1 MEMRKLSRANGQ
13 IKGYAVNCRLNI
25 ILTVKIVS
33 KAQIKYIQGL
43 RRKKIR
49 DEAGV
54 FVAEGPKLVQDL
66 LAMAPLQPLL
76 VAGLPDW
83 WADSRLVTNFPDD
96 RFYLADVPTMEKM
109 SSLHQ
114 ASSVLAVFKKPEWT
128 VQSFNWLLVLD
139 DIQDPGNLGT
149 LIRTADWFQMDA
161 VVCSEHTADVFNP
174 KVVQATMGSIGRVPV
189 IYQDLSKFLQEQKI
203 PVYATSLEGTLL
215 SMAPKPARAALI
227 IGNEGKGVSPN
238 LLTLAEHALTI
249 PKMGEAESLN
259 AAVAGGIL
267 MHWMRNG

>member
-1 MEMRKLSRANGQ
+1 VEARTDNNPNSQ

-25 ILTVKIVS
+25 ILAVKILS

-43 RRKKIR
+43 RQKKFR

-66 LAMAPLQPLL
+66 LALPHLEPML
-76 VAGLPDW
+76 VAGSLGW
-83 WADSRLVTNFPDD
+83 WQEGSRPSSLSAERSF
-96 RFYLADVPTMEKM
+96 LADEGALEKM

-114 ASSVLAVFKKPEWT
+114 PSSVLAVFKKPVWKT
-128 VQSFNWLLVLD
+128 GPFNWILLLD

-174 KVVQATMGSIGRVPV
+174 KVVQATMGSIGRMPV
-189 IYQDLSKFLQEQKI
+189 IYQDLSTFLRAHSI
-203 PVYATSLEGTLL
+203 PVYATSLEGNPLVST
-215 SMAPKPARAALI
+215 PKPSRAALI
-227 IGNEGKGVSPN
+227 IGNEGKGVSPA
-238 LLTLAEHALTI
+238 LLAQADHALTI
-249 PKMGEAESLN
+249 PKLGQAESLN

-267 MHWMRNG
+267 MHWMRSE